1 MSSSLG
7 FEGRWEGGN
16 TEKKIAYGH
25 KFNYLGSK
33 ERRRLK
39 IIK

>member
-1 MSSSLG
+1 V
-7 FEGRWEGGN
+7 GRGKHR
-16 TEKKIAYGH
+16 EKKIAYGH